1 MKDKNI
7 HIIQQLGANACRFI
21 LAAAFIFSGFVKAVD
36 PLGFQYKIQDY
47 LTAFGMATWFPSFFP
62 LLGGIALSAIEFS
75 VGIFLFFGIRRTL
88 ASMVALMLMIF
99 MTPLTL
105 YLAIFNPVS
114 DCGCFGD
121 AWVLTNWETFAKN
134 VLLLLAAMMTF
145 WGRKTLIRF
154 VSLKMEWLVSL
165 YTFFFVVTLS
175 FYCLDRLPVLDFR
188 PYKIGQNILKG
199 MTTPD
204 GAKPS
209 VYESIFILEKNG
221 EKKEFT
227 LDNYPDST
235 WTFIDTRTVLKEKG
249 YEPPIHDFS
258 IMELNTGDDITES
271 VLTDKGYTF
280 LLVAHRIEAA
290 DDSNIDLINE
300 IYDYSV
306 EHGYKFYCLT
316 SSPEE
321 QIELWKDKTGAEYPF
336 CQMDDITLKTM
347 IRSNPGLMLI
357 QNGVILNKW
366 SDEDIPDEYA
376 LTDKL
381 ENLQLGKQKMKSD
394 ARTIGYVFLW
404 FVIPL
409 LLVLGVDI
417 LVVRRRER
425 RIIRKRK
432 ETLKKIKNDT
442 RQAEPV
448 QTEPRQ
454 TTSDDV
460 VTERTPDD
468 IENK

>member
-7 HIIQQLGANACRFI
+7 HIIQKVVANVCRFL
-21 LAAAFIFSGFVKAVD
+21 LAAAFIFSGFVKAID

-47 LTAFGMATWFPSFFP
+47 LVAFGTASWFPSFFP
-62 LLGGIALSAIEFS
+62 LLGGIVLSAIEFS
-75 VGIFLFFGIRRTL
+75 MGIFLFFGVRRTM
-88 ASMVALMLMIF
+88 ASFITLALMAL

-105 YLAIFNPVS
+105 YLAISNPVS

-121 AWVLTNWETFAKN
+121 AWVLTNWETFIKN
-134 VLLLLAAMMTF
+134 VILLFAAIITF
-145 WGRKTLIRF
+145 SYRKDLVRF
-154 VSLKMEWLVSL
+154 VSFKMEWLVSL
-165 YTFFFVVTLS
+165 YTILFIFTLS
-175 FYCLDRLPVLDFR
+175 FYCLDRLPIFDFR
-188 PYKIGQNILKG
+188 PYKIGQNILQG
-199 MTTPD
+199 MTIPD

-235 WTFIDTRTVLKEKG
+235 WKFVDTRTILKEKG
-249 YEPPIHDFS
+249 YEPRIHDFS
-258 IMELNTGDDITES
+258 MMELSTGEDITED
-271 VLTDKGYTF
+271 VLTDMGYTF
-280 LLVAHRIEAA
+280 LLVAPRIEEA

-306 EHGYKFYCLT
+306 EHGYRFYCLT

-336 CQMDDITLKTM
+336 CQMDDITLKTI

-357 QNGVILNKW
+357 KNGTILNKW
-366 SDEDIPDEYA
+366 SDEDIPDEYV

-381 ENLQLGKQKMKSD
+381 ENLEIGKRKVTSD

-404 FVIPL
+404 FAIPL
-409 LLVLGVDI
+409 LLMLGVDV
-417 LVVRRRER
+417 LVIRRRER
-425 RIIRKRK
+425 QS
-432 ETLKKIKNDT
+432 KKKAQAMLAASTEEKNK
-442 RQAEPV
+442 QAAPV
-448 QTEPRQ
+448 DNESKQ
-454 TTSDDV
+454 
-460 VTERTPDD
+460 
-468 IENK
+468 

>member
-1 MKDKNI
+1 MKDKNL
-7 HIIQQLGANACRFI
+7 HIIQQIVANACRFL
-21 LAAAFIFSGFVKAVD
+21 LAAAFILSGFVKAVD

-62 LLGGIALSAIEFS
+62 LLGGIVLSALEFFI
-75 VGIFLFFGIRRTL
+75 GIALFFGIRRTL
-88 ASMVALMLMIF
+88 ASSLALMLMIF

-134 VLLLLAAMMTF
+134 VVLLLAAIAAF
-145 WGRKTLIRF
+145 KGRKMLIRF
-154 VSLKMEWLVSL
+154 ISQKMEWLVSL
-165 YTFFFVVTLS
+165 YTMFFVFSLS
-175 FYCLDRLPVLDFR
+175 FYCFDRLPVLDFR
-188 PYKIGQNILKG
+188 PYKIGQNILEG
-199 MTTPD
+199 MTMPE
-204 GAKPS
+204 GVKPS

-235 WTFIDTRTVLKEKG
+235 WTFVDTRTVLKEKG

-258 IMELNTGDDITES
+258 MMDLSTGEDITED
-271 VLTDKGYTF
+271 VLTDRGYTF
-280 LLVAHRIEAA
+280 LLVAHRIEEA

-306 EHGYKFYCLT
+306 EHGYRFYCLT

-321 QIELWKDKTGAEYPF
+321 QIEQWKDKSGAEYPF

-347 IRSNPGLMLI
+347 VRSNPGLMLI
-357 QNGVILNKW
+357 KDGTILNKW
-366 SDEDIPDEYA
+366 SDEDIPDEYV

-381 ENLQLGKQKMKSD
+381 ENIPLGQQQIKND
-394 ARTIGYVFLW
+394 THTVGYVILW
-404 FVIPL
+404 FIIPL
-409 LLVLGVDI
+409 LLVLGIDV
-417 LVVRRRER
+417 LVIRRRER
-425 RIIRKRK
+425 KFMKRQQQESQK
-432 ETLKKIKNDT
+432 TTE
-442 RQAEPV
+442 A
-448 QTEPRQ
+448 QTPA
-454 TTSDDV
+454 D
-460 VTERTPDD
+460 
-468 IENK
+468 NAK